1 MEIEVKCSCCSKGCN
16 LRIDVKNLVVAG
28 NSCPRGID
36 YGISE
41 LEYLRKKGETSAHP
55 VQEDPK
61 ND

>member
-1 MEIEVKCSCCSKGCN
+1 MEIEVKCSCCSKGCS
-16 LRIDVKNLVVAG
+16 LKIDVKSQTVAG

-41 LEYLRKKGETSAHP
+41 LAYIRKRAEKAAE
-55 VQEDPK
+55 ECLK